1 MIELNFP
8 RYSFSIKRQGDKALI
23 FDEFRKKWI
32 VLTPE
37 EWVRQHVLM
46 YVFKEKGYPKSLISV
61 EKLVNVNGLKQR
73 FDAVLF
79 NNNARPIAIIECK
92 SPSIKITE
100 EVFYQALRYNAQ
112 IGAPYIV
119 LTNGINTYCGNIDII
134 NKKFSYIKEIPSYKN
149 L

>member
-1 MIELNFP
+1 MQELNFP
-8 RYSFSIKRQGDKALI
+8 EYDFSIKRQQDKVLI
-23 FDEFRKKWI
+23 FDEFRKKWM

-46 YVFKEKGYPKSLISV
+46 YVFKDKGYPKSLIAV

-92 SPSIKITE
+92 APTVKITQE
-100 EVFYQALRYNAQ
+100 AFHQALRYNAQ

-119 LTNGINTYCGNIDII
+119 LSNGLQTY
-134 NKKFSYIKEIPSYKN
+134 
-149 L
+149 